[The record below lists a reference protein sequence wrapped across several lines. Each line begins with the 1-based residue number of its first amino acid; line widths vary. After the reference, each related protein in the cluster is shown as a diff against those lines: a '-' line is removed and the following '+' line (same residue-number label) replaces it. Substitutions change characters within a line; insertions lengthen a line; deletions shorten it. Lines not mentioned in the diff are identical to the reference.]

1 MLLYTLWTWIAGRC
15 APARTRSLHVNEAAS
30 PIRVQMNCQVNNSKI
45 RTIERNGREHIV
57 VPSFT
62 LPFGVTMNRGLYPE
76 EEIRKAYK
84 SLEGTLAPAG
94 HPVVNGEYVAAG
106 TIEAINAY
114 HIGGWNENV
123 RLEGNRVAVDKI
135 IDVEYAKQTE
145 KGRAVLEAINKGEPI
160 HTSTGIF
167 LEREMTPNAKG
178 YEWIARNMQMDHD
191 AILIGEIGAATP
203 AEGVGMMVNVAD
215 AVEPGGS
222 ALSADSYAARQKMLS
237 DSAQAKW
244 GTARAYAWV
253 ADFDEKKAI
262 VVVDSESFAV
272 GYSIAGSQVTWADDQ
287 QSVKSTTS
295 WVVNKFLQ
303 FLGLGVNSGPSNTQQ
318 EPDEMTIE
326 ELQAALAAE
335 RQATVDAVNS
345 AVKPVADRLDAL
357 EATMTANARA
367 EEATKREAVKAKFGE
382 EVASSLTGN
391 ALDSLYK
398 QCKGAAPVVNGF
410 QGNQDDDDAFN
421 SAGLPE

>member
-1 MLLYTLWTWIAGRC
+1 MRFPFFKRRQSSLTLQVNDAQPDAGG
-15 APARTRSLHVNEAAS
+15 SL
-30 PIRVQMNCQVNNSKI
+30 RVQMNCQVNNSKI

-215 AVEPGGS
+215 AVEPPAELTANEKS
-222 ALSADSYAARQKMLS
+222 LLDRFALFLKMGLNS
-237 DSAQAKW
+237 QASS
-244 GTARAYAWV
+244 TPP
-253 ADFDEKKAI
+253 
-262 VVVDSESFAV
+262 
-272 GYSIAGSQVTWADDQ
+272 
-287 QSVKSTTS
+287 QSS
-295 WVVNKFLQ
+295 
-303 FLGLGVNSGPSNTQQ
+303 Q

>member
-1 MLLYTLWTWIAGRC
+1 MRFPFFKRRL
-15 APARTRSLHVNEAAS
+15 APMSLQVNDAQTSENV
-30 PIRVQMNCQVNNSKI
+30 RVQMAYQVNNSHI
-45 RTIERNGREHIV
+45 RRETHNGREHIV

-62 LPFGVTMNRGLYPE
+62 LPSEVVMNGGLYPHD
-76 EEIRKAYK
+76 EIEKAYHT
-84 SLEGTLAPAG
+84 LEGTLAPAG
-94 HPVVNGEYVAAG
+94 HPVVNGQYVSAM
-106 TIEAINAY
+106 TPEALNTYYVGA
-114 HIGGWNENV
+114 WNRSV
-123 RLEGNRVAVDKI
+123 KRVGNRISVEKI
-135 IDVEYAKQTE
+135 IDVEIAGQTE

-215 AVEPGGS
+215 AVTPNVETN
-222 ALSADSYAARQKMLS
+222 Q
-237 DSAQAKW
+237 
-244 GTARAYAWV
+244 
-253 ADFDEKKAI
+253 
-262 VVVDSESFAV
+262 SELF
-272 GYSIAGSQVTWADDQ
+272 
-287 QSVKSTTS
+287 
-295 WVVNKFLQ
+295 NKFLQ

>member
-215 AVEPGGS
+215 AVTPNVETN
-222 ALSADSYAARQKMLS
+222 Q
-237 DSAQAKW
+237 
-244 GTARAYAWV
+244 
-253 ADFDEKKAI
+253 
-262 VVVDSESFAV
+262 SELF
-272 GYSIAGSQVTWADDQ
+272 
-287 QSVKSTTS
+287 
-295 WVVNKFLQ
+295 NKFLQ